1 MKKLIEKVKSW
12 NLNRIFIIFLA
23 GSLLV
28 LSTAC
33 GQGRVASNSTGV
45 EKSLAKN
52 YDTNQVSQNRRDV
65 FPDDE
70 RDVQFKAQTTQVPQ
84 GGMNLFNDDPRYDN
98 PNVQAKSKSLVE
110 QSKFRD
116 EKYDSLGDYV
126 SNVTDNAA
134 KNLEQTRE
142 DLTQGAKLRGRV
154 LQRNLDT
161 ATDNAKNAT
170 EGLKDNLPDL
180 T

>member
-1 MKKLIEKVKSW
+1 MKKLIEKLKSW

-33 GQGRVASNSTGV
+33 GRGPAASTPTGI
-45 EKSLAKN
+45 EKSLSKN
-52 YDTNQVSQNRRDV
+52 YDTNQVSQGRKDV
-65 FPDDE
+65 FSDDE
-70 RDVQFKAQTTQVPQ
+70 RDVQFKAQTTQIPQ

-98 PNVQAKSKSLVE
+98 PDVQAKSQSLVE
-110 QSKFRD
+110 QTKFRG
-116 EKYDSLGDYV
+116 EKYNSVGDYV
-126 SNVTDNAA
+126 DNVTDSAA
-134 KNLEQTRE
+134 RNLERTKE
-142 DLTQGAKLRGRV
+142 DLTQGAKQRGRV
-154 LQRNLDT
+154 LQRNLET
-161 ATDNAKNAT
+161 ASDNAKNAA